1 MTAQRADI
9 LILNGKKRALLATP
23 LDVVLAATN
32 NSKRFTPQS
41 TNLWRGYVATW
52 SIQKNHLYLLSVQ
65 GWISHNP
72 EPQEAMG
79 LLFPNQKGPVF
90 AHWVSRALRV
100 ADGPLFDYV
109 HQGFGRRFKHE
120 LIFEMWNGEIIEQKR
135 VTYDS

>member
-1 MTAQRADI
+1 MTAQLADI
-9 LILNGKKRALLATP
+9 LILNGKKRSLLATP
-23 LDVVLAATN
+23 LDVYLAASN
-32 NSKRFTPQS
+32 NSKRFTWQS

-65 GWISHNP
+65 GWIAHNL

-79 LLFPNQKGPVF
+79 LLFPNQKSPIF
-90 AHWVSRALRV
+90 AHWVSRSFRV
-100 ADGPLFDYV
+100 VDGPLFDYV

-120 LIFEMWNGEIIEQKR
+120 LIFDLRNGEIFEQKR